1 MTGREHQAQEVVA
14 DVIVQCGL
22 QLALGTHLAGFELV
36 TELRVLA
43 LEQLAAAQG
52 VDGSVL
58 RGGHEPGAR
67 VVRDARLGP
76 PLECRDE
83 RVVRQVLRQADV
95 AHDAREP
102 GDDLRR
108 FDPPHRVDRAVRI
121 GRRHRLASFCASR
134 ALTSFFTSAVG
145 SGRSAVKRIVP
156 LDVSYGASSF
166 LSALVMA
173 VLMKRLQ

>member
-1 MTGREHQAQEVVA
+1 MTGCEHQAQEVVA

-22 QLALGTHLAGFELV
+22 QLALGTYLAGFELV

-76 PLECRDE
+76 PLERGDE
-83 RVVRQVLRQADV
+83 RVLREILGQPDV
-95 AHDAREP
+95 AGDPREP
-102 GDDLRR
+102 GDELGGL
-108 FDPPHRVDRAVRI
+108 DPPDGVDGAVGIGSRHGSTTSWRVGRTSTVPRGALGKRAATWI
-121 GRRHRLASFCASR
+121 ASLMSR
-134 ALTSFFTSAVG
+134 ASI
-145 SGRSAVKRIVP
+145 R
-156 LDVSYGASSF
+156 
-166 LSALVMA
+166 
-173 VLMKRLQ
+173 